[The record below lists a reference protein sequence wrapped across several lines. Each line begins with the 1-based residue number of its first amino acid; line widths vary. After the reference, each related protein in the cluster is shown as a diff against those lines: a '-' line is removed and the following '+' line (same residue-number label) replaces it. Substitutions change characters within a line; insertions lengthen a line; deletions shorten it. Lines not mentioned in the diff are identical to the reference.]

1 MTSMQPLPAHGR
13 KATSRAAHVS
23 ELDRQCTQQGV
34 EEAVQVL
41 DGEKDED
48 VAELLTLLNSSLA
61 VRIHDALPEE
71 RRGRHLALVPDES
84 RDQGKVNASFPEDSI
99 GRLMEPPRATL
110 APEVTVR
117 EAREQLRAVVE
128 RALVSYA
135 WVVGPERRLLGVL
148 VFRDLFFADEPTL
161 VENIMVREPFSIR
174 PETPLLDA
182 MREVLSLHYPV
193 YPVCD
198 SAGKL
203 VGAVRGQ
210 TLFEQE
216 AIEISAQ
223 VGSLVGVEKEE
234 RLTTPWRRSFRFRH
248 PWLQFNLLTAFSAA
262 AVVGYFEHTIQQ
274 AVALAVFLPVLIGQ
288 AVNTG
293 TQALAITLRGITLG
307 EEGAGMFELAGKE
320 AWLGV
325 LSGAGTGLSAALAM
339 IGFALVQGH
348 SSPEL
353 LGLTVFLAMVGSCA
367 ASGVTGVLV
376 PLSMKRIGADPAN
389 ASGIFLTTVA
399 DVASVGLLL
408 GLGTVLLL

>member
-1 MTSMQPLPAHGR
+1 MQPLPAAGR
-13 KATSRAAHVS
+13 KTTSHAAHVS

-41 DGEKDED
+41 EEEKDED
-48 VAELLTLLNSSLA
+48 VAELLTLLNSALA
-61 VRIHDALPEE
+61 VRILYALPEE
-71 RRGRHLALVPDES
+71 RRSRLLALVPDES
-84 RDQGKVNASFPEDSI
+84 RDQWKVNASFPEGSI

-128 RALVSYA
+128 RALISYA
-135 WVVGPERRLLGVL
+135 WVVDPARRLLGVL
-148 VFRDLFFADEPTL
+148 VFRDLFFADEGTR
-161 VENIMVREPFSIR
+161 VENIMIREPFSIR

-193 YPVCD
+193 YPVSD
-198 SAGKL
+198 SEGKL

-210 TLFEQE
+210 TLFEQQ

-234 RLTTPWRRSFRFRH
+234 RLTTPWWRSFRFRH

-288 AVNTG
+288 AANTG
-293 TQALAITLRGITLG
+293 TQALAVTLRGITLG
-307 EEGAGMFELAGKE
+307 EEGGGMSKLAGKE

-325 LSGAGTGLSAALAM
+325 LNGAGTGLSAALAM
-339 IGFALVQGH
+339 IGFAIVQGH
-348 SSPEL
+348 RSPAL
-353 LGLTVFLAMVGSCA
+353 LGLIVLLAMIGSCA
-367 ASGVTGVLV
+367 ASGITGVLV

-389 ASGIFLTTVA
+389 ASGIFLTTVT